1 MQKKTNTASAPTPT
15 VTTRSS
21 EGLRNTLFEELDM
34 LRNGQSTPLR
44 ANAVGKLAAQV
55 IEAARLDLEFMRAAQ
70 SGKRAQPQP
79 IKLGRAA

>member
-1 MQKKTNTASAPTPT
+1 MTKKVQASTPAPTAT
-15 VTTRSS
+15 ARNS

-34 LRNGQSTPLR
+34 LRAGHSTPLR

-70 SGKRAQPQP
+70 SGKKVAPQP
-79 IKLGRAA
+79 IKLGKAA